1 MSASSPSY
9 EDDGLKVSLCVPMQ
23 QMKKDFSSRMLET
36 EDLRGAFKEAK
47 ELKESISK
55 KLEMDAEDL
64 SLFKLVSVGPN
75 ELISTTQD
83 RFAISSRHRS
93 TNQALTAEK
102 LENVLQEN
110 ERLKATVASLSKS
123 IVMLRRALVAQAQER
138 EVSVTKHRKNEVIDI
153 SESTESVLTGL
164 EMELNQLEK
173 VLSIDT
179 TSLLPAKEEK
189 DDNTSPFSRNSHRKG
204 VTDRADELEVED
216 FV

>member
-1 MSASSPSY
+1 
-9 EDDGLKVSLCVPMQ
+9 
-23 QMKKDFSSRMLET
+23 MLET

-153 SESTESVLTGL
+153 SESTESNTRNKVLTGL